1 MVTILIGTFL
11 SLLLLQ
17 VFKAAMV
24 RGHVHAERYDTT
36 IADAFRVYRD
46 GTPALLYNRLHD
58 AKAKADTLS

>member
-1 MVTILIGTFL
+1 
-11 SLLLLQ
+11 
-17 VFKAAMV
+17 MV